1 MIRKFI
7 DEHQMDSLHNFHS
20 TGSAT
25 KAEEEKI
32 MKIKLPKNLSFLVM
46 LYWILDKEVI
56 GAIPLMTEFN

>member
-20 TGSAT
+20 TAT
-25 KAEEEKI
+25 KAEEKI